1 MLNIKIQ
8 TIGMIIAVLLAVAT
22 AGVVFNSILTVKQ
35 VTMLGNTWEK
45 FEEGP
50 AKKTDYIKALYR
62 AIGFGGMIHKYKDFI
77 LESKREQLIE
87 FNAKVREAAV
97 ALSDYGRVG
106 VNEQEKEALHAIQG
120 VLKNYVEASQQV
132 EKLSTG
138 GMSSAQIVTKVM
150 IDDAPAMKGI
160 ETLSAEISK
169 SRNESAT
176 AVYQAV
182 SEVTTFVQTMTV
194 VVGLILAT
202 MVISLFWFTRYRL
215 GRPMQNMTQAMKK
228 LADDDL
234 SVEVPA
240 RDRKDEIG
248 EMAQTVQV
256 FKENALEMRRMESEQ
271 AEMRERSE
279 KEKRDMMNKLAD
291 DLENNVGAVMNDLFE
306 GASDIVATAEKLGSK
321 MDTSSSRS
329 LDVAGAS
336 GRTSTNVHTLASAT
350 EQLSTSINEI
360 SQQVAQSSKITSS
373 AVNQAQNT
381 NEQVQGLAF
390 AAEKVGEVVDLI
402 ADIAEQTNLL
412 ALNATIEA
420 ARAGEAGK
428 GFAVVASEV
437 KNLANQTARA
447 TEEISGQIGDIQS
460 ATKDSVDAIQGIV
473 KTIGDVNE
481 IAAAIAAAVE
491 EQGAATQE
499 IARNVRDV
507 TDDAQTVSDSIV
519 DVTRGTA
526 ASYGSA
532 IQVLWR
538 AKDLSK
544 PAKALDNEIDTFL
557 SSIRSTA

>member
-8 TIGMIIAVLLAVAT
+8 TIGMIIAFLLAIAT
-22 AGVVFNSILTVKQ
+22 AGVIYNSNLTVKQ
-35 VTMLGNTWEK
+35 VTMLGQTWK
-45 FEEGP
+45 DFEGGP
-50 AKKTDYIKALYR
+50 AKKTGYIKDLYN
-62 AIGFGGMIHKYKDFI
+62 AIGFGGMVHKYKDFI
-77 LESKREQLIE
+77 LEAKRTQLIA
-87 FNAKVREAAV
+87 FNGKVREAVV
-97 ALSDYGRVG
+97 ALSNYKRVG
-106 VNEQEKEALHAIQG
+106 VNEEEEAALKAIQG
-120 VLKNYVEASQQV
+120 VLKNYVEASQKAEQ
-132 EKLSTG
+132 LSASG
-138 GMSSAQIVTKVM
+138 VSSAEIVTKVI
-150 IDDAPAMKGI
+150 IDDTPALKGVA
-160 ETLSAEISK
+160 TLSSVIAK
-169 SRNESAT
+169 SRAKSAT
-176 AVYQAV
+176 AVNQAV
-182 SEVTTFVQTMTV
+182 TTVTTFVQTMTV
-194 VVGLILAT
+194 VIGLILAT
-202 MVISLFWFTRYRL
+202 MVVSMFWFTRYRL
-215 GRPMQNMTQAMKK
+215 GRPMLKMTNAMKK
-228 LADDDL
+228 LANDEL
-234 SVEVPA
+234 SIEVPA
-240 RDRKDEIG
+240 LDRKDEIG

-271 AEMRERSE
+271 AEMRERAE
-279 KEKRDMMNKLAD
+279 KEKKEMMNKLAD
-291 DLENNVGAVMNDLFE
+291 DLENNVGNVMNELFE

-360 SQQVAQSSKITSS
+360 SQQVAQSSQITSS
-373 AVNQAQNT
+373 AVSQAQST

-447 TEEISGQIGDIQS
+447 TEEISGQIGDIQA